1 MKVRNPSRLK
11 MIHLSR
17 IVDFTNFPV
26 LPYHGDAAATMSEAI
41 HSLQC
46 VKDSTPPRD
55 LQYCHVLWSRTIVFQ
70 QFHPK
75 YQFVAIQYP
84 SRIDTSFEESLAPH
98 TAILRY
104 EWLCLVCQTQPV
116 IPTIPLLLPKKLES
130 CYINNWFCPTLI
142 IFNLMLD

>member
-26 LPYHGDAAATMSEAI
+26 LPYQGDAAATMSEAI

-70 QFHPK
+70 QFH
-75 YQFVAIQYP
+75 IN
-84 SRIDTSFEESLAPH
+84 
-98 TAILRY
+98 
-104 EWLCLVCQTQPV
+104 
-116 IPTIPLLLPKKLES
+116 LLLSSIRHVLTPHLKNVLH
-130 CYINNWFCPTLI
+130 LI
-142 IFNLMLD
+142 RPSYGMSGCV